1 MTESAD
7 ERRLAE
13 ESERS
18 EMPTISEE
26 PTSVPAGPKL
36 LVNMGPNTEMPT
48 IAEGPS
54 SGRAAPRPQ
63 SSPDLRFRSE
73 SGSFGDAPNSAPA
86 LRLTL
91 SGRLQQTGPASG
103 SLSAGSLRFTNAA
116 TNQADFEVL
125 RNEEAARAS
134 AFGRAIAILCLI
146 GYAFEPIAPESS
158 LKVPLYVTLT
168 AMLGVSIW
176 VWRRGKNAKS
186 YTRNVFRIF
195 AVACVLVAPFV
206 VYYMGVFSPAPLLI
220 TLGFFIFGH
229 SDDRKFMTTVAIVAI
244 SLYIINVLLIVNNL
258 LPDAGLLKVS
268 DAPPII
274 QFFFAT
280 YVPMVLTIIV
290 WNTWAS
296 RDATL
301 EAIHKA
307 QEASR
312 LAAQRLAQLDE
323 ANIHLDLALRA
334 GAGIEGRF
342 SGAMAGAYRLAAVIG
357 RGAMGEIY
365 AATHVDSGD
374 RAAVKLLSL
383 NSLESS
389 TVIQR
394 FLREGEIAM
403 HLQSPH
409 IVRVLNVGA
418 TREGAPYIA
427 MELLI
432 GNDLAFHLRQKKQ
445 LDLAETVKLA
455 EQVARGLSVAHAAS
469 VVHRDIK
476 PQNLFLTDQT
486 DKPIWKILD
495 FGVAKLQ
502 DSSGTL
508 TQSAVVG
515 TPGYMSPE
523 QARGGDDVD
532 LRSDI
537 FSLGA
542 VIYRS
547 LTGRPP
553 FAGADMPAILF
564 EIVYKSPIRPSE
576 ATPGLPRDVDLV
588 LAIALAKRRSD
599 RFSSALEFAEAFRHA
614 ARGKLST
621 TLRERARTLVD
632 EYPWGKPV
640 VVERKAS

>member
-1 MTESAD
+1 MKD
-7 ERRLAE
+7 RLGEQGFVE
-13 ESERS
+13 ESDRR
-18 EMPTISEE
+18 
-26 PTSVPAGPKL
+26 
-36 LVNMGPNTEMPT
+36 EMPT
-48 IAEGPS
+48 IAEGLIPNS
-54 SGRAAPRPQ
+54 VRPHLLGNAAPNSEMPTIAEGD
-63 SSPDLRFRSE
+63 SSSQGSVHLQVPPDLRILSE
-73 SGSFGDAPNSAPA
+73 SGSFGEGPTSGPQSRSSISRRWQNTNPTSNSSSF
-86 LRLTL
+86 TH
-91 SGRLQQTGPASG
+91 S
-103 SLSAGSLRFTNAA
+103 RFTSDIA
-116 TNQADFEVL
+116 NQRDFEVL
-125 RNEEAARAS
+125 RDEEAARAS
-134 AFGRAIAILCLI
+134 AFGRAIAILCVI
-146 GYAFEPIAPESS
+146 GFVFEPVAPESS
-158 LKVPLYVTLT
+158 LKLPLYITLA
-168 AMLGVSIW
+168 AMLLVSLW
-176 VWRRGKNAKS
+176 VWRRGRNAET

-195 AVACVLVAPFV
+195 ALACVLVAPFV

-229 SDDRKFMTTVAIVAI
+229 SDDRKFMSVIAIVAI
-244 SLYIINVLLIVNNL
+244 SLYIINVLLIVNQL

-274 QFFFAT
+274 RFFFAT

-290 WNTWAS
+290 WQTWAS

-301 EAIHKA
+301 DAIKKA

-312 LAAQRLAQLDE
+312 LAAQRLAQLEE
-323 ANIHLDLALRA
+323 ANIHLDQALRA

-342 SGAMAGAYRLAAVIG
+342 TGALAGAYRLAAVIG

-365 AATHVDSGD
+365 AASHIETSE

-383 NSLESS
+383 HSLENA

-403 HLQSPH
+403 RLESPH
-409 IVRVLNVGA
+409 IVRVLSVGS

-432 GNDLAFHLRQKKQ
+432 GNDLAFYLRQKKQ
-445 LDLAETVKLA
+445 LDLPETLTLVD
-455 EQVARGLSVAHAAS
+455 QVTKGLTVAHAAS

-476 PQNLFLTDQT
+476 PQNLFLADQI
-486 DKPIWKILD
+486 DKPLWKILD

-523 QARGGDDVD
+523 QARSGDNVD
-532 LRSDI
+532 WRSDI
-537 FSLGA
+537 FSFGA
-542 VIYRS
+542 VVYRA

-553 FAGADMPAILF
+553 FSGADMPAILF
-564 EIVYKSPIRPSE
+564 EIVYKSPLRPSE
-576 ATPGLPRDVDLV
+576 TAPNLPRDVDLV
-588 LAIALAKRRSD
+588 LAMALAKHRED
-599 RFSSALEFAEAFRHA
+599 RFASAAEFATAFRQA
-614 ARGKLST
+614 ARGKLSAN
-621 TLRERARTLVD
+621 LRKRARALVD

-640 VVERKAS
+640 VSERKAS

>member
-1 MTESAD
+1 MKD
-7 ERRLAE
+7 LVGGHRLTE

-18 EMPTISEE
+18 EMPTVSEG
-26 PTSVPAGPKL
+26 PTSVPVGPKL
-36 LVNMGPNTEMPT
+36 LVNMAPGSEMPT
-48 IAEGPS
+48 IAEGPP
-54 SGRAAPRPQ
+54 SGKIIPRPQ
-63 SSPDLRFRSE
+63 SSPDLRALSE
-73 SGSFGDAPNSAPA
+73 PGSFGGGPNSSPIS
-86 LRLTL
+86 RSTL
-91 SGRLQQTGPASG
+91 SARWQQTGPLSV
-103 SLSAGSLRFTNAA
+103 SLSASSGSSA
-116 TNQADFEVL
+116 TSAPSNADFEVL
-125 RNEEAARAS
+125 RDEEAARAS

-146 GYAFEPIAPESS
+146 GFAFEPIAPESA
-158 LKVPLYVTLT
+158 LKLPLYVTLA
-168 AMLGVSIW
+168 AMFGVSIW
-176 VWRRGKNAKS
+176 VWRRGRNAQT

-195 AVACVLVAPFV
+195 AIACVIVAPFV

-229 SDDRKFMTTVAIVAI
+229 SDDRKFMSVIAIVAI
-244 SLYIINVLLIVNNL
+244 ALYIINVQLIVNSL

-274 QFFFAT
+274 RFFFAT

-290 WNTWAS
+290 WQTWAS

-301 EAIHKA
+301 AAIKKA

-323 ANIHLDLALRA
+323 ANIHLDQALRA

-365 AATHVDSGD
+365 AATHIDTGD

-394 FLREGEIAM
+394 FLREGEIAL
-403 HLQSPH
+403 HLDSPN

-418 TREGAPYIA
+418 TREGAPFIA
-427 MELLI
+427 MELLT
-432 GNDLAFHLRQKKQ
+432 GNDLAFYLRQKKQ
-445 LDLAETVKLA
+445 LDLTETVTLV
-455 EQVARGLSVAHAAS
+455 EHVARGLKVAHAAS
-469 VVHRDIK
+469 IVHRDIK
-476 PQNLFLTDQT
+476 PQNLFLADQS

-532 LRSDI
+532 FRSDI

-542 VIYRS
+542 VVYRA

-564 EIVYKSPIRPSE
+564 EIVYKSPLRPSE
-576 ATPGLPRDVDLV
+576 IAPELPRDVDLV
-588 LAIALAKRRSD
+588 LALALAKRRED
-599 RFSSALEFAEAFRHA
+599 RFASAPELAAAFRQA

-621 TLRERARTLVD
+621 KLRERAQALVD

-640 VVERKAS
+640 VSERKAS